1 MLYLKTTPVNKHRKQ
16 FCSSTASF
24 LRRWWLHSY
33 WIKQIWK
40 QNRGCIL
47 FTITQTKI
55 VLDKKWNYRQ
65 FYKFRSTLFSNSG
78 FHLFKSE
85 RRNGWGWKRPLE
97 VTMSSHPAQAGSV
110 RPSSLLGHL
119 FQSLTTQTDYW
130 LDRTAKSTTL
140 LSETFYKF
148 SLNFHLSRHF
158 STREP
163 NKQRHL
169 NTLIFKTV
177 KVFSSMHL

>member
-85 RRNGWGWKRPLE
+85 QWNGWGWKRPLGGHH
-97 VTMSSHPAQAGSV
+97 VQPPCSSWVSQTKLPSGPSV
-110 RPSSLLGHL
+110 PVFDHTNWLLIR
-119 FQSLTTQTDYW
+119 QDS
-130 LDRTAKSTTL
+130 
-140 LSETFYKF
+140 
-148 SLNFHLSRHF
+148 
-158 STREP
+158 
-163 NKQRHL
+163 
-169 NTLIFKTV
+169 
-177 KVFSSMHL
+177 